1 MKKYCVTYRMT
12 AKVEVYVDAENANE
26 AHEKAEQFMCD
37 ADFGPAEDIEWE
49 ESYSD
54 TDEDDEE

>member
-1 MKKYCVTYRMT
+1 MT
-12 AKVEVYVDAENANE
+12 AKVEVYVDAENAKE

-54 TDEDDEE
+54 TDGDDEE